1 MKKRLFLSLC
11 LLLAT
16 VVVSAKNFTVVIDAG
31 HGGKDPGAVSANG
44 RVHEKDITLKVALMV
59 GDAIAK
65 KYPEVKVLY
74 TRKTDVFVGLNDRAR
89 IANKANAD
97 LFISI
102 HVNAAKN
109 QSAKGAETY
118 TLGIEEARTERNLE
132 IAKRENGVILLEDNH
147 EKTYANFNPNSPESY
162 IIFEYMQSEFVKESI
177 HIAQYVQENFAN
189 DANRLDRG
197 VRQAG
202 FLVLNATSMPSI
214 LVELG
219 YISNVEEAKYLAS
232 ASAQQR
238 LSNCI
243 SKAFDKY
250 YADLKK
256 LNDYAQAAE
265 VASSCDADGAV
276 DDQKQDSVQSSEQS
290 PEQSVVENAEQGAA
304 LEVKDNE
311 SQAQAAP
318 VVGASNVPVFKV
330 QFLSSSKKLAAG
342 DQAFH
347 GLSPVACYYDKGMYK
362 YTYGASADYNE
373 ILRVKRKV
381 NEKFKDAF
389 IVAFVNGERV
399 DTQQAIAQF
408 HKNNP

>member
-1 MKKRLFLSLC
+1 MIKRLFLSLC
-11 LLLAT
+11 LLMVAM
-16 VVVSAKNFTVVIDAG
+16 VAGAKDFTVVIDAG

-44 RVHEKDITLKVALMV
+44 KVYEKDVTLKVALMV
-59 GDAIAK
+59 GESIAK
-65 KYPEVKVLY
+65 SHPEVKVLY

-89 IANKANAD
+89 MANKADAD

-102 HVNAAKN
+102 HVNAAQN
-109 QSAKGAETY
+109 RSAKGAETY
-118 TLGIEEARTERNLE
+118 TLGIEEARTERNLD
-132 IAKRENGVILLEDNH
+132 IAKRENGVILLEDDH

-219 YISNVEEAKYLAS
+219 YISNPEEAKYLAS
-232 ASAQQR
+232 SSAQQR

-243 SKAFDKY
+243 SKAFDVY

-256 LNDYAQAAE
+256 LSDGSAPFSEGIASVDEPSKEDANQPETQDDAE
-265 VASSCDADGAV
+265 
-276 DDQKQDSVQSSEQS
+276 
-290 PEQSVVENAEQGAA
+290 
-304 LEVKDNE
+304 
-311 SQAQAAP
+311 
-318 VVGASNVPVFKV
+318 PVFKV
-330 QFLSSSKKLAAG
+330 QFLSSSKKISKG
-342 DQAFH
+342 NQAFK
-347 GLSPVACYYDKGMYK
+347 GLSPVDYYYDKGLYK
-362 YTYGASADYNE
+362 YTYGATRDYNE
-373 ILRVKRKV
+373 ILRLKRKV

-389 IVAFVNGERV
+389 VVAFVKGERV
-399 DTQQAIAQF
+399 DTKQAIAQF
-408 HKNNP
+408 QRKKSK

>member
-1 MKKRLFLSLC
+1 MKKRLFFSLC
-11 LLLAT
+11 WLLVAT
-16 VVVSAKNFTVVIDAG
+16 VVSAKDFTVVIDAG

-44 RVHEKDITLKVALMV
+44 KVLEKDVTLKVALMV
-59 GDAIAK
+59 GENIAK
-65 KYPEVKVLY
+65 AHPDVKVLY
-74 TRKTDVFVGLNDRAR
+74 TRKTDKFVGLNDRAR
-89 IANKANAD
+89 MANKANAD

-109 QSAKGAETY
+109 RSAKGAETY
-118 TLGIEEARTERNLE
+118 TLGVEEARTERNLE

-177 HIAQYVQENFAN
+177 HIAQYVQENFAT

-219 YISNVEEAKYLAS
+219 YISNAEEAKYLAS
-232 ASAQQR
+232 ATAQRR

-250 YADLKK
+250 YADLNKQNANSGQ
-256 LNDYAQAAE
+256 LAE
-265 VASSCDADGAV
+265 VVAPAENLHV
-276 DDQKQDSVQSSEQS
+276 DDGEDLDRGDVKGVGTVQPATNDE
-290 PEQSVVENAEQGAA
+290 
-304 LEVKDNE
+304 
-311 SQAQAAP
+311 
-318 VVGASNVPVFKV
+318 VPVFKV
-330 QFLSSSKKLAAG
+330 QFLSSSKKLGKG
-342 DQAFH
+342 DVAFK
-347 GLSPVACYYDKGMYK
+347 GLSPVSYYYDRGLYK
-362 YTYGASADYNE
+362 YTYGESTNYNE
-373 ILRVKRKV
+373 ILRMKRKV

-389 IVAFVNGERV
+389 IVAFVKGERI
-399 DTQQAIAQF
+399 DTQKAIALFRQYS
-408 HKNNP
+408 H

>member
-1 MKKRLFLSLC
+1 MRHRLFLSLC
-11 LLLAT
+11 LSLVVLAAT
-16 VVVSAKNFTVVIDAG
+16 AEGFTVVIDAG

-44 RVHEKDITLKVALMV
+44 KVREKDITLNVALMV
-59 GDAIAK
+59 GESIAK

-74 TRKTDVFVGLNDRAR
+74 TRKTDKFVGLNDRAH

-102 HVNAAKN
+102 HVNAAEN
-109 QSAKGAETY
+109 RSAKGAETY

-177 HIAQYVQENFAN
+177 HIAQYVQANFAN
-189 DANRLDRG
+189 DANRHDRG

-219 YISNVEEAKYLAS
+219 YISNAEEAKYLAS
-232 ASAQQR
+232 ASAQKH

-250 YADLKK
+250 YTDLKR
-256 LNDYAQAAE
+256 LSDNTYLVAAPSQEDTTVEPISEEVLSAAVSLSSSSPKEE
-265 VASSCDADGAV
+265 VAVQEETMSETAV
-276 DDQKQDSVQSSEQS
+276 TSVKE
-290 PEQSVVENAEQGAA
+290 
-304 LEVKDNE
+304 KM
-311 SQAQAAP
+311 
-318 VVGASNVPVFKV
+318 PVFKV
-330 QFLSSSKKLAAG
+330 QFLSSSSKLNKGDAA
-342 DQAFH
+342 FK
-347 GLSPVACYYDKGMYK
+347 GLTPVSYYYDKGLYK
-362 YTYGASADYNE
+362 YTYGDTADYNE
-373 ILRVKRKV
+373 ILRTRRKV
-381 NEKFKDAF
+381 CEKFKDAF
-389 IVAFVNGERV
+389 VVAFIDGERV
-399 DTQQAIAQF
+399 DTQQAIVLFKKQ
-408 HKNNP
+408 HP

>member
-1 MKKRLFLSLC
+1 MKKRLLFSFC
-11 LLLAT
+11 VLLVA
-16 VVVSAKNFTVVIDAG
+16 VIVSAKDFTVVIDAG

-44 RVHEKDITLKVALMV
+44 KVYEKNVTLKVALMV
-59 GDAIAK
+59 GESIAK
-65 KYPEVKVLY
+65 NHPDVKVLY
-74 TRKTDVFVGLNDRAR
+74 TRRTDVFVGLNDRAR
-89 IANKANAD
+89 MANKADAD

-109 QSAKGAETY
+109 KTAKGAETY
-118 TLGIEEARTERNLE
+118 TLGVEEERTERNLE

-177 HIAQYVQENFAN
+177 HLAQYVQENFAN

-232 ASAQQR
+232 TTAQQR

-250 YADLKK
+250 YTDLKRINGSASLVEK
-256 LNDYAQAAE
+256 
-265 VASSCDADGAV
+265 ASSATADFV
-276 DDQKQDSVQSSEQS
+276 VEKSE
-290 PEQSVVENAEQGAA
+290 SVVVKSEN
-304 LEVKDNE
+304 
-311 SQAQAAP
+311 
-318 VVGASNVPVFKV
+318 PVFKV
-330 QFLSSSKKLAAG
+330 QFLSSSKKLSKG
-342 DQAFH
+342 NQAFK
-347 GLSPVACYYDKGMYK
+347 GLNPVEYYYDKGLYK
-362 YTYGASADYNE
+362 YTYGASVDYNE
-373 ILRVKRKV
+373 TLRMKRKV

-399 DTQQAIAQF
+399 DTQQAIARFQE
-408 HKNNP
+408 KNKK

>member
-1 MKKRLFLSLC
+1 MKRCLLLFLSLS
-11 LLLAT
+11 LAMA
-16 VVVSAKNFTVVIDAG
+16 VVSAKDFTVVIDAG

-44 RVHEKDITLKVALMV
+44 KVYEKNVTLKVALMV
-59 GDAIAK
+59 GESIVK
-65 KYPEVKVLY
+65 KHPEVKVLY

-89 IANKANAD
+89 MANKADAD

-102 HVNAAKN
+102 HVNAAQN
-109 QSAKGAETY
+109 RSAKGAETY
-118 TLGIEEARTERNLE
+118 TLGVEEARTERNLE

-219 YISNVEEAKYLAS
+219 YISNAEEAKYLAS
-232 ASAQQR
+232 SIAQQH
-238 LSNCI
+238 LSECI

-256 LNDYAQAAE
+256 VSNN
-265 VASSCDADGAV
+265 ASSTDDAAIV
-276 DDQKQDSVQSSEQS
+276 LSDDD
-290 PEQSVVENAEQGAA
+290 EN
-304 LEVKDNE
+304 
-311 SQAQAAP
+311 QAQ
-318 VVGASNVPVFKV
+318 GIEGIDEPVFKV
-330 QFLSSSKKLAAG
+330 QFLSSSKQLGIDNPSFK
-342 DQAFH
+342 
-347 GLSPVACYYDKGMYK
+347 GLSPVECYYDKGLYK
-362 YTYGASADYNE
+362 YTYGETTDYNE

-389 IVAFVNGERV
+389 IVAFVKGERV
-399 DTQQAIAQF
+399 DTKQAIAQF
-408 HKNNP
+408 QRNNQ